1 MNNPLEFEQLAAN
14 IGRMQA
20 RLPDLPQSC
29 VLLSR
34 LFLHLGRGMSNMLD
48 QQIKPFGLAEPE
60 FRVLATLFS
69 QPGSAAHPGEL
80 CLRTS
85 QSAANMSRISDSLVA
100 RHLITRDSSVEDRRK
115 MVLRMTDSGDQLV
128 RDLLPKMFAPLRELF
143 ADSSEPERQQL
154 IEQLKLLCSRLDAA
168 LGHSGQDRGA

>member
-1 MNNPLEFEQLAAN
+1 MNSPLHYDQLAAN
-14 IGRMQA
+14 IGRMHA
-20 RLPDLPQSC
+20 RLPDSPQSC

-34 LFLHLGRGMSNMLD
+34 LFLHLGRGMSSMLE
-48 QQIKPFGLAEPE
+48 QQIKPFGLAEAE

-69 QPGSAAHPGEL
+69 QPGAEAHPSEL

-100 RHLITRDSSVEDRRK
+100 RHLITRDSSLQDRRK

-128 RDLLPKMFAPLRELF
+128 RELLPKLFAPLRDLF
-143 ADSSEPERQQL
+143 ADLSEPDRRQL
-154 IEQLKLLCSRLDAA
+154 IEHLKLLCSRLDAA
-168 LGHSGQDRGA
+168 LSHPGQDRGE

>member
-1 MNNPLEFEQLAAN
+1 MNNPLEFEHLAAN

-34 LFLHLGRGMSNMLD
+34 LFLHLGRGMSSMLD
-48 QQIKPFGLAEPE
+48 HQIKPFGLAEAE

-69 QPGSAAHPGEL
+69 QPGAAAHPGEL

-100 RHLITRDSSVEDRRK
+100 RHLITRDSSVQDRRK
-115 MVLRMTDSGDQLV
+115 MVLRMTDLGDQLV
-128 RDLLPKMFAPLRELF
+128 RELLPKMFGPLRDLF
-143 ADSSEPERQQL
+143 ADLSEPDRQHL
-154 IEQLKLLCSRLDAA
+154 IEQLKLLCSRLDGA
-168 LGHSGQDRGA
+168 LSHPAQDRGE